1 MTISQIQRIQQ
12 IILLSGREPK
22 KDHYELH
29 CLNLFWYQLLVLNTY
44 NDSWKKNINSDCQ
57 EKIIQYFK
65 NKNINL

>member
-44 NDSWKKNINSDCQ
+44 DDSWKKNINNDCQ